1 MPGSENSTVR
11 VSEQATQQVNLDIII
26 IKLNFS

>member
-11 VSEQATQQVNLDIII
+11 RRRTKRRVIWY
-26 IKLNFS
+26 

>member
-1 MPGSENSTVR
+1 MLGGENSTVR
-11 VSEQATQQVNLDIII
+11 VNEQATQQVNLDIII

>member
-11 VSEQATQQVNLDIII
+11 VNEQATQQVNLDIII